1 MKVTYY
7 CSGPEKADTL
17 WKSVVGNRDAQVL
30 WRETTW
36 MGAVEKDMLLI
47 LYVNSIAQVTIR
59 GGNVSPGHCFNL

>member
-1 MKVTYY
+1 M
-7 CSGPEKADTL
+7 
-17 WKSVVGNRDAQVL
+17 VGNRDAQVL